1 MRPRLLLVP
10 VLVAVFACSDQTF
23 TTSPNGRPNFDI
35 ADAVRDYKAGF
46 YWLPPMVK
54 NPTVSGTFDAA
65 LSPTVEICELVDGA
79 CGPVL
84 ATYTLTSGPGGEV
97 VRIQDQKYQV
107 SWHTDEFALSYA
119 SVYRI
124 SVRAGVDNTL
134 LGYANVQSVANGS
147 ALKYIDRNE
156 IIGLIDG
163 RTLPIKFRIETGVV
177 GDVDV
182 APLEATLEPGGTQQ
196 FVATISDLHGN
207 PVTGSVVW
215 SSSDE
220 SVAIVDQS
228 GLATAISAGTAIIT
242 ATAEF
247 VSGSA
252 TLAVEEPLRVATI
265 ELAPL
270 EMTLEPGGTQQYTA
284 TILDQHGN
292 PIAADLIWSSSEESV
307 ATVDQSGL
315 VTAVSAGT
323 TIITATAGS
332 VSGSAT
338 LTVEAPPPVVGS
350 IEVAPLDVTLEPGG
364 TQQYRALV
372 SDVNGNPMT
381 ADVTWSSS
389 DESVAI
395 VDQSGLVTA
404 VSQGIAIITASIE
417 SVSGSATL
425 IVEEPVEEGVV
436 LVSAGDSHSCAIDE
450 DGVAFCWGLG
460 SSGQLGNGFLVN
472 RFTPFPVAGGHT
484 FTAIAT
490 AETHSCGITTT
501 GQTYCWGLNNVG
513 QLGDGTTIAQASPS
527 LVDGGLT
534 FTSIV
539 AGAFHT
545 CALTANGEAY
555 CWGFSMSGAL
565 GNGTTAVRT
574 SPTAVSGG
582 HTFTSLT
589 AGRSHTCGLTTAGG
603 TYCWGLNSSG
613 QVGDGSTVNKFIPT
627 QVMGGLTFAS
637 ISAGDAHTCALTSTG
652 SAYCWGNAD
661 QGRLGMGDPGA
672 LIHTSPQSVAGGQT
686 FTAITAG
693 EAHSCGITT
702 SGEAY
707 CWGSNA
713 GGRLGIGTTDPMSL
727 VPAAVAGGLTFRSI
741 DVGDH
746 SCAVTT
752 TNAVYCWGP
761 GGSGRL
767 GNGSTVNQPAPTL
780 VAAFPES

>member
-23 TTSPNGRPNFDI
+23 TTSPNGLPSFDI
-35 ADAVRDYKAGF
+35 ADAARDYKSGF
-46 YWLPPMVK
+46 YWLPPMVR
-54 NPTVSGTFDAA
+54 NPTVSGTFDAT

-84 ATYTLTSGPGGEV
+84 ATYTMTSGPGGEV
-97 VRIQDQKYQV
+97 VRIQDNHYHV
-107 SWHTDEFALSYA
+107 NWHTDAFALSTT
-119 SVYRI
+119 SSYRI
-124 SVRAGVDNTL
+124 SVRAGNGVL
-134 LGYANVQSVANGS
+134 LGYADVQPAANGS
-147 ALKYIDRNE
+147 GLKNLDNNE
-156 IIGLIDG
+156 MMGLVDG
-163 RTLPIKFRIETGVV
+163 RTLPIRFRIETGVV
-177 GDVDV
+177 GDIDV
-182 APLEATLEPGGTQQ
+182 EPAEVTLEPGGTQQ
-196 FVATISDLHGN
+196 YVATISDLHGN
-207 PVTGSVVW
+207 AMNADVVW

-228 GLATAISAGTAIIT
+228 GLATAIAEGTAIIT

-252 TLAVEEPLRVATI
+252 TL
-265 ELAPL
+265 
-270 EMTLEPGGTQQYTA
+270 
-284 TILDQHGN
+284 
-292 PIAADLIWSSSEESV
+292 
-307 ATVDQSGL
+307 
-315 VTAVSAGT
+315 
-323 TIITATAGS
+323 
-332 VSGSAT
+332 
-338 LTVEAPPPVVGS
+338 TVEAPAPVVGS
-350 IEVAPLDVTLEPGG
+350 IEVGPLDVTLEPGG
-364 TQQYRALV
+364 TQQYMAIV
-372 SDVNGNPMT
+372 SDVNGNPMS

-395 VDQSGLVTA
+395 VDQAGLVTA
-404 VSQGIAIITASIE
+404 VSQGVAIITASVE

-425 IVEEPVEEGVV
+425 TVEAPVEEGVV
-436 LVSAGDSHSCAIDE
+436 LASTGDSHSCAVDE
-450 DGVAFCWGLG
+450 AGVAFCWGVG
-460 SSGQLGNGFLVN
+460 SSGQLGNGFLIN

-484 FTAIAT
+484 FIAIAT

-501 GQTYCWGLNNVG
+501 GQAYCWGLNNVG
-513 QLGDGTTIAQASPS
+513 QLGDGTTINQASPS
-527 LVDGGLT
+527 LVAGDLT

-545 CALTANGEAY
+545 CALTASGEAY

-574 SPTAVSGG
+574 SPTPVSGN
-582 HTFTSLT
+582 HIFASVT
-589 AGRSHTCGLTTAGG
+589 AGRSHTCGLTTSGE

-613 QVGDGSTVNKFIPT
+613 QLGDGTTANQLIPS
-627 QVMGGLTFAS
+627 QVIGGLTFAS
-637 ISAGDAHTCALTSTG
+637 ISAGDAHTCALTLTG

-672 LIHTSPQSVAGGQT
+672 LVHTSPQSVAGGLT

-702 SGEAY
+702 TGEAY

-713 GGRLGIGTTDPMSL
+713 GGRLGVGTMDLQSL
-727 VPAAVAGGLTFRSI
+727 VPAAVAGGLLFRSI

-746 SCAVTT
+746 SCGVTT

-767 GNGSTVNQPAPTL
+767 GNGSTENQLAPTAI
-780 VAAFPES
+780 AAFPES